1 MTCSKRESLCRS
13 GDQCTYRAF
22 GELNVARRDSMLLQD
37 MYLEILAEEE
47 FQLRIDLFLRWHA
60 C

>member
-1 MTCSKRESLCRS
+1 
-13 GDQCTYRAF
+13 
-22 GELNVARRDSMLLQD
+22 MLLQD
-37 MYLEILAEEE
+37 MYLEILAEED